1 VIGMGIFSTG
11 LAFVAGYAAGTK
23 YGTDPVRNLPS
34 KAMGAMR
41 PGSATSSRSSQAG
54 RTMDLRQVREVMTST
69 PQTAST
75 SATLR
80 DAARL
85 MADGD
90 IGAVVVVDE
99 RDAVLGILT
108 DRDIA
113 VRAVAQGRDPATT
126 SVGDV
131 HTRNLLALA
140 PTDTV
145 HEAMRMMREH
155 NVRRL
160 PVVTDGRAIGMVS
173 IGDLAVETDPGS
185 VLADMSASPPN
196 N

>member
-1 VIGMGIFSTG
+1 VIGMGILSTG
-11 LAFVAGYAAGTK
+11 VAFVAGYAAGTK

-34 KAMGAMR
+34 RAMGTLR
-41 PGSATSSRSSQAG
+41 PGGATSSTGRG
-54 RTMDLRQVREVMTST
+54 TERTMDVRQVREVMTAT
-69 PQTAST
+69 PQTIST
-75 SATLR
+75 SGTLR
-80 DAARL
+80 DAART

-99 RDAVLGILT
+99 RDAALGILT
-108 DRDIA
+108 DRDIV
-113 VRAVAQGRDPATT
+113 VRAVAQGRDPSTT
-126 SVGDV
+126 KVGDV

-173 IGDLAVETDPGS
+173 MGDLAVEADPGS